1 MQLQQ
6 QITKAGISS
15 KDFAELIGTDAP
27 MVSRFTHYKCLPI
40 PEMLKVM
47 CQVLNCTS
55 EDIYTN
61 KELYYKP
68 TKQKT
73 KKETDKYKLTVS
85 LPKEAQAFLKKA
97 LKKCGYR
104 DITDWILRCYARL
117 QKQFEIIEAKEKEK
131 ALRNNEKPDC

>member
-47 CQVLNCTS
+47 CQVLNCTPD
-55 EDIYTN
+55 DIYTN

-85 LPKEAQAFLKKA
+85 LPKEAKEFLNKA
-97 LKKCGYR
+97 LKKCGYK
-104 DITDWILRCYARL
+104 DITYWIYRCYERL
-117 QKQFEIIEAKEKEK
+117 QKQYEIIVKAEKEK
-131 ALRNNEKPDC
+131 ALRQSEKPDC

>member
-47 CQVLNCTS
+47 CQVLNCRP

-104 DITDWILRCYARL
+104 DITDWILRSYARL

-131 ALRNNEKPDC
+131 ALRKSEKPDC

>member
-1 MQLQQ
+1 MVENKQNEKLLMFRKNLSKCVNVT
-6 QITKAGISS
+6 TK
-15 KDFAELIGTDAP
+15 
-27 MVSRFTHYKCLPI
+27 
-40 PEMLKVM
+40 
-47 CQVLNCTS
+47 
-55 EDIYTN
+55 IYTN